1 MNYYAKGG
9 QAYGIKSL
17 ARELP
22 QYGRYGDDMVA
33 HISSDEARMLQ
44 AMGGSGTI
52 NPVTGLPEFFIK
64 QVARAVA
71 KPFQQAASGVTQGI
85 KAIQNIPGI
94 KTISDLG
101 TQAFRPIDQAL
112 VGLDKSVGKMI
123 PGGWGTVASVAG
135 SAMGLPTPALV
146 GLGGLT
152 GSGVMRKGGSFNLQ
166 GALIGGATA
175 YASAKLG
182 EYARA
187 AAPGAGEAAGPQL
200 LAGGDDLIPAMGG
213 STGAAVIPESAM
225 PQLLNAVP
233 PPPPSIGSQIM
244 AGNFGDA
251 FSQAGTN
258 IADAASRAYT
268 NIDEGIASLGT
279 KATDAYKAA
288 INPATYTDAIESAG
302 TNLSQTGAGIK
313 NLITG
318 PASVAKTAG
327 ALSGVDPIKM
337 GGVALFGA
345 SSLAA
350 LDEQRKFLDQ
360 QLAAGNM
367 AQAEY
372 DAAVAEIDR
381 QAGIARD
388 AVSKSPFNPNPS
400 TDVSIGDTLYG
411 RGDPNATLY
420 NRGNAGSTLYAMGGS
435 VDDSYG
441 MDEARGLFSGNM
453 SNGFMNMG
461 STPAYAKG
469 GMPRFLSGGGDGMSD
484 DIPAVIGDKQPARL
498 ADGEFVIP
506 ADVVSHLGNG
516 SSKAGAKQLYSM
528 MNKVR
533 SARTGNSKQ
542 GKQINPRKYMP
553 A

>member
-22 QYGRYGDDMVA
+22 KYGRYGDDMVA
-33 HISSDEARMLQ
+33 HISSDEAKLLMSL
-44 AMGGSGTI
+44 GGSGTI
-52 NPVTGLPEFFIK
+52 NPQTGLPELFLK
-64 QVARAVA
+64 
-71 KPFQQAASGVTQGI
+71 QAAKSVGNVFSGGAKAVTSGV
-85 KAIQNIPGI
+85 KAIQNLPGI
-94 KTISDLG
+94 RQVSNVA

-112 VGLDKSVGKMI
+112 VGLDKSVGRMV

-152 GSGVMRKGGSFNLQ
+152 GSGVLRKGGSFNLQ

-182 EYARA
+182 DYARA
-187 AAPGAGEAAGPQL
+187 AAPGAGEAVGPQL
-200 LAGGDDLIPAMGG
+200 LAGGDDLLPGIGG

-244 AGNFGDA
+244 SGNFGDA
-251 FSQAGTN
+251 LSQVGTN
-258 IADAASRAYT
+258 IGNAASRAYT
-268 NIDEGIASLGT
+268 NIDEGLASLGT

-288 INPATYTDAIESAG
+288 IDPATYTDAIESAG

-318 PASVAKTAG
+318 PAGVGKAAA
-327 ALSGVDPIKM
+327 ALSGVDPVKM
-337 GGVALFGA
+337 AGVGMFGLQ
-345 SSLAA
+345 SLAA
-350 LDEQRKFLDQ
+350 LDEQRDLLKQ

-372 DAAVAEIDR
+372 DQAVAEIDR
-381 QAGIARD
+381 QASIARD
-388 AVSKSPFNPNPS
+388 AVSKSPFSTNPDRS
-400 TDVSIGDTLYG
+400 VTVSDTLYGQSDPNATLYG
-411 RGDPNATLY
+411 RGDSK
-420 NRGNAGSTLYAMGGS
+420 STLYAMGGQ
-435 VDDSYG
+435 VDDELGGDYSAIG
-441 MDEARGLFSGNM
+441 MDRGNLQKGLFG
-453 SNGFMNMG
+453 MG
-461 STPAYAKG
+461 YAAG
-469 GMPRFLSGGGDGMSD
+469 GTPRFLSGGGDGMSD
-484 DIPAVIGDKQPARL
+484 DIPAVIGSKQPARL

>member
-9 QAYGIKSL
+9 QAHGLKSL
-17 ARELP
+17 AQELP

-52 NPVTGLPEFFIK
+52 NPQTGLPEFFLK
-64 QVARAVA
+64 KAVKAVA
-71 KPFQQAASGVTQGI
+71 KPFQQAASGITQGI
-85 KAIQNIPGI
+85 KAVQNIPGI

-112 VGLDKSVGKMI
+112 VGLDKTVGKAI
-123 PGGWGTVASVAG
+123 PGGWGTVASTAG
-135 SAMGLPTPALV
+135 AAMGLPTPLLT
-146 GLGGLT
+146 GLGALT

-200 LAGGDDLIPAMGG
+200 LAGGEGAIAPMGG
-213 STGAAVIPESAM
+213 ASGAAVIPESAT
-225 PQLLNAVP
+225 PYLFNP
-233 PPPPSIGSQIM
+233 TPPPPSIGSQIM

-251 FSQAGTN
+251 LSQVGTN
-258 IADAASRAYT
+258 IGDAASRAYT
-268 NIDEGIASLGT
+268 NVGEGISSLGT
-279 KATDAYKAA
+279 KATDAYKTA
-288 INPATYTDAIESAG
+288 INPATYTDAIENAG

-318 PASVAKTAG
+318 PEGVAKTAG

-337 GGVALFGA
+337 GGAALFGA
-345 SSLAA
+345 STLSD
-350 LDEQRKFLDQ
+350 LDAQRDFLKQ
-360 QLAAGNM
+360 QLTAGNM

-372 DAAVAEIDR
+372 DAAVAEIER

-388 AVSKSPFNPNPS
+388 AVARSPFDPNPS
-400 TDVSIGDTLYG
+400 RDVSIGETFYGRSGADDTLYG
-411 RGDPNATLY
+411 RNSAGATLY
-420 NRGNAGSTLYAMGGS
+420 AVGGS

-441 MDEARGLFSGNM
+441 MDEARGLFRGNM

-484 DIPAVIGDKQPARL
+484 DIPAVIGNKQPARL

-528 MNKVR
+528 MDKVR

-542 GKQINPRKYMP
+542 GKQINPRKYIP

>member
-1 MNYYAKGG
+1 MNYYAQGG
-9 QAYGIKSL
+9 QAHGLKAL
-17 ARELP
+17 AQELP
-22 QYGRYGDDMVA
+22 KYGRGGDSIVA
-33 HISSDEARMLQ
+33 HINPEEAMMLK

-52 NPVTGLPEFFIK
+52 NPVTGLPEYNFLK
-64 QVARAVA
+64 KAVKTVA
-71 KPFQQAASGVTQGI
+71 KPFQQAASGITQGV

-94 KTISDLG
+94 KQVSDVA

-112 VGLDKSVGKMI
+112 VGLDKTVGKVI

-182 EYARA
+182 DYARA
-187 AAPGAGEAAGPQL
+187 AAPGAGAGPEL
-200 LAGGDDLIPAMGG
+200 LAGGDEVISGLGG
-213 STGAAVIPESAM
+213 STGAAVIPESAT
-225 PQLLNAVP
+225 PYLFNPP

-251 FSQAGTN
+251 ISQVGTN
-258 IADAASRAYT
+258 IGDAASRAYT
-268 NIDEGIASLGT
+268 NVGEGITSLGT
-279 KATDAYKAA
+279 KAADAYKTA

-318 PASVAKTAG
+318 PAGVAKTAG
-327 ALSGVDPIKM
+327 TLSGVNPVNM
-337 GGVALFGA
+337 GGMALFGA
-345 SSLAA
+345 STLSD
-350 LDEQRKFLDQ
+350 LDAQRDFLKQ
-360 QLAAGNM
+360 QLTAGNM

-381 QAGIARD
+381 QAGVARD
-388 AVSKSPFNPNPS
+388 AVARSPFDPNPS
-400 TDVSIGDTLYG
+400 RDVSIGETFYGRSGADDTLYG
-411 RGDPNATLY
+411 RGS
-420 NRGNAGSTLYAMGGS
+420 AGTTLYAMGGS
-435 VDDSYG
+435 IDDEMGFDDSP
-441 MDEARGLFSGNM
+441 RGLGIGNM

-461 STPAYAKG
+461 STPAFAKG
-469 GMPRFLSGGGDGMSD
+469 GMPPRFLSGGGDGMSD

-528 MNKVR
+528 MDKVR